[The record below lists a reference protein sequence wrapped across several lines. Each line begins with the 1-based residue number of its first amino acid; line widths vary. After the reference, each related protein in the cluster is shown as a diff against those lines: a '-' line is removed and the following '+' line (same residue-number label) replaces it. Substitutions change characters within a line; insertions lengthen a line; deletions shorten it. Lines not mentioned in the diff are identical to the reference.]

1 MDQDK
6 RVKYFVES
14 QQIVYDEAPMVFGY
28 APKNIDAKRKEVKNW
43 RSSPDDKINLHDV
56 YIEK

>member
-1 MDQDK
+1 MT
-6 RVKYFVES
+6 RPRWF
-14 QQIVYDEAPMVFGY
+14 FGY